1 MASRLADLLP
11 RLNERDRR
19 LALATE
25 AKSWGRGGIAA
36 VHRATGASA
45 STIRRGVKELLADV
59 PRNLDRRVR
68 APGGGRKKAEIA
80 DPELLGALDSLIE
93 PATRGDPESPLRWT
107 TKSTRLRTG
116 RTGRRCE
123 LSRWLVTP
131 FGGRLRKIHIQS
143 RVQARYLR
151 KHGFSPGSQDRI
163 LALADLACSSLPNVL
178 VSGPRYGVG
187 FRSTSR
193 RRAYRNSVISM
204 TRHTACS
211 WASSEAPH
219 AEGRIETSP
228 GAATRPAH
236 PAQFRSTSRRRA
248 YRNPRDRPRK

>member
-1 MASRLADLLP
+1 MAYLQRWGDRIQRSVYICSVAPGELSELVGRVEQMIDPDTDAMHLRDLLV
-11 RLNERDRR
+11 
-19 LALATE
+19 
-25 AKSWGRGGIAA
+25 AA
-36 VHRATGASA
+36 GLSGA
-45 STIRRGVKELLADV
+45 R
-59 PRNLDRRVR
+59 
-68 APGGGRKKAEIA
+68 
-80 DPELLGALDSLIE
+80 
-93 PATRGDPESPLRWT
+93 
-107 TKSTRLRTG
+107 STRLRTG